1 MERNEAK
8 KIIANYELNQMSDND
23 KIDILERNYWFFD
36 SKEDIIEAI
45 ADESYPKISNHL
57 IDLIS
62 VTSKPVLNEESES
75 LILDFIKDGF
85 YFVSNSYL
93 EFKLIEI
100 NQNFTDKVI
109 GEVEKAGL
117 CPCCEYY
124 SIGYGEDGFYDI
136 CPVCFW
142 ENGGNGPNHMTLEEA
157 KLNFGKFGAI
167 NKNSLDFVDVEGR
180 KKYAKE

>member
-8 KIIANYELNQMSDND
+8 NIIAIYELNQMSDND
-23 KIDILERNYWFFD
+23 KLDILEHNYWFFD
-36 SKEDIIEAI
+36 NKEDIIEAI
-45 ADESYPKISNHL
+45 ADESYPKISNDL

-62 VTSKPVLNEESES
+62 VTSKPVLNEESER
-75 LILDFIKDGF
+75 LVLDFIKGRF

-93 EFKLIEI
+93 ESKLIEI
-100 NQNFTDKVI
+100 NQNFIDTVI
-109 GEVEKAGL
+109 GEAEKAGL

-142 ENGGNGPNHMTLEEA
+142 ENGGDGPNHMTLAEA
-157 KLNFGKFGAI
+157 KMNFQRFGAI
-167 NKNSLDFVDVEGR
+167 DERSLKYVDIEGVNKYL
-180 KKYAKE
+180 KK

>member
-1 MERNEAK
+1 MDREEAK
-8 KIIANYELNQMSDND
+8 KVIAVYEMQNLSSHE
-23 KIDILERNYWFFD
+23 KLEILEYNYWFFGD
-36 SKEDIIEAI
+36 KEEIIE
-45 ADESYPKISNHL
+45 
-57 IDLIS
+57 
-62 VTSKPVLNEESES
+62 T
-75 LILDFIKDGF
+75 IKDG
-85 YFVSNSYL
+85 SYP
-93 EFKLIEI
+93 EISKNLIEI
-100 NQNFTDKVI
+100 IDKTPDPFLNAESEVLVVNYLANGLKYVTNLYLQTKLKSINPNFKDKIV

-180 KKYAKE
+180 KKYVKE